1 MLKLYLGN
9 VNEATF
15 CLSPAGG
22 ESRCRGEEGPP
33 RASPVSLYRQPSA
46 FGVSVEVRVF
56 IIVCDDEGMFLAMKD
71 NFSSS
76 RGIFGSLC
84 DGMVDPPQ

>member
-1 MLKLYLGN
+1 MRLLF
-9 VNEATF
+9 AF
-15 CLSPAGG
+15 PQQGG
-22 ESRCRGEEGPP
+22 KADAEGEEGPP

-71 NFSSS
+71 NSSSS